1 MHKRYKNDTHHDPI
15 IRPPYNLPL
24 QNMTTSTE
32 RIYIVG
38 GTGNSGKQA
47 IRELLKAGVSVTALT
62 RSPEAA
68 AKHFSDLVSA
78 DKNNQHLLTLVQGNY
93 DDMEPF
99 KKSIQGHQRLLI
111 IIHEPIS
118 LGDNNYIELKKT
130 YASVAY
136 NAGVKQVVDLSGMA
150 AGRGWRT
157 NFFANMAQTTEMAL
171 LELANN
177 QAPGGGR
184 HYVALRPT
192 QFMSNIIAFDGFG
205 IREHGVVMD
214 TSAPDELHQWIS
226 PNDVG
231 SVAAGILQDPID
243 KHKNAV
249 YELVGDYVTPK
260 DRTRYLSEALER
272 EIVYKQVS
280 YLERYKQLIGIG
292 MPHLIAYTVSR
303 CLGDGTTPTGLLS
316 ILLGR
321 EPETL
326 EHYIHSNKAAFL

>member
-1 MHKRYKNDTHHDPI
+1 MIPLFN
-15 IRPPYNLPL
+15 PPYNLQL
-24 QNMTTSTE
+24 QTMTASTE

-38 GTGNSGKQA
+38 GTGNTGKQA

-62 RSPEAA
+62 RSPDAA
-68 AKHFSDLVSA
+68 AKHFCDLVSA

-111 IIHEPIS
+111 IIHEPA
-118 LGDNNYIELKKT
+118 LFDGDDYTELKKT
-130 YASVAY
+130 YASIAY
-136 NAGVKQVVDLSGMA
+136 DAGVKQVVDLSGMA

-157 NFFANMAQTTEMAL
+157 NHFANMAQTAEMAL
-171 LELANN
+171 LEIAKN
-177 QAPGGGR
+177 QARGC

-192 QFMSNIIAFDGFG
+192 QFMSNIIAFEGFG

-231 SVAAGILQDPID
+231 SAAAGILQDPID

-249 YELVGDYVTPK
+249 YEMVGDYVTPK
-260 DRTRYLSEALER
+260 DRTRYLSEALGR
-272 EIVYKQVS
+272 EIVYKQIS
-280 YLERYKQLIGIG
+280 YLERYKQLLAFGLSH
-292 MPHLIAYTVSR
+292 PIAYAFSR
-303 CLGDGTTPTGLLS
+303 SHGVGTTPTGLLS